1 MALYAKSN
9 HPSESAMLCRIDVN
23 DCNNNNNFINNYDQL
38 QAALV
43 ANAFDN
49 PQLHS
54 TAQFLL
60 QQQST
65 SINND
70 IGMPNNM
77 MTSSNNNHP
86 VLQSPMQSLIN
97 KGLES
102 TLVSQ
107 GKILYMISMYMHK
120 MCFMYQ
126 CTTCV
131 VGLVSSSHD
140 VHILPLS

>member
-9 HPSESAMLCRIDVN
+9 HPSEFAMLCGINSIN
-23 DCNNNNNFINNYDQL
+23 DCNNNNSINNSTNYDQL
-38 QAALV
+38 QTDLV

-60 QQQST
+60 QQQSMEF
-65 SINND
+65 NND
-70 IGMPNNM
+70 IGMTNNM
-77 MTSSNNNHP
+77 MTISNNDHA
-86 VLQSPMQSLIN
+86 VLQSPHPSLQN

-107 GKILYMISMYMHK
+107 GKIFYMISMCMHK
-120 MCFMYQ
+120 MCF
-126 CTTCV
+126 
-131 VGLVSSSHD
+131 
-140 VHILPLS
+140 I

>member
-9 HPSESAMLCRIDVN
+9 HPSESAMLCGIDATTN
-23 DCNNNNNFINNYDQL
+23 DCNNNNSNNYDQL
-38 QAALV
+38 QADLV

-70 IGMPNNM
+70 IGMTNNM
-77 MTSSNNNHP
+77 MTSSNNNNNA
-86 VLQSPMQSLIN
+86 VLQSPHPSLQNNCI
-97 KGLES
+97 ES

-107 GKILYMISMYMHK
+107 GKILMISMCMHMISYASK
-120 MCFMYQ
+120 
-126 CTTCV
+126 
-131 VGLVSSSHD
+131 
-140 VHILPLS
+140 

>member
-9 HPSESAMLCRIDVN
+9 HPSTSAMLCRIDVN
-23 DCNNNNNFINNYDQL
+23 NCNNNNFINSNNYDQL
-38 QAALV
+38 QADLV

-70 IGMPNNM
+70 IGMTNNM
-77 MTSSNNNHP
+77 MTSSNNNNNHA
-86 VLQSPMQSLIN
+86 VLQPPMQSLIN

-107 GKILYMISMYMHK
+107 GKILYMTSMCVHMISYAS
-120 MCFMYQ
+120 
-126 CTTCV
+126 T
-131 VGLVSSSHD
+131 
-140 VHILPLS
+140 

>member
-9 HPSESAMLCRIDVN
+9 HQTESAMLCRIDVN
-23 DCNNNNNFINNYDQL
+23 NCNNNNSINNSNNYDQL

-70 IGMPNNM
+70 IGMTNNM
-77 MTSSNNNHP
+77 MTSSNNDHA
-86 VLQSPMQSLIN
+86 VLQSPHPLLQNNCI
-97 KGLES
+97 ES
-102 TLVSQ
+102 TSLVSQ
-107 GKILYMISMYMHK
+107 GKILYMISMCNAY
-120 MCFMYQ
+120 
-126 CTTCV
+126 
-131 VGLVSSSHD
+131 D
-140 VHILPLS
+140 ILCIYII

>member
-9 HPSESAMLCRIDVN
+9 HPSESAMLCGINSTN
-23 DCNNNNNFINNYDQL
+23 DYFNNNNSINNSNNYDQL
-38 QAALV
+38 QADLV

-60 QQQST
+60 QEQST

-70 IGMPNNM
+70 IGMTNNM
-77 MTSSNNNHP
+77 MTSSNNNNNHA
-86 VLQSPMQSLIN
+86 VLQSPMQSLQN

-102 TLVSQ
+102 KLDSQ
-107 GKILYMISMYMHK
+107 GKISI
-120 MCFMYQ
+120 
-126 CTTCV
+126 
-131 VGLVSSSHD
+131 
-140 VHILPLS
+140 

>member
-1 MALYAKSN
+1 MALYAKLN
-9 HPSESAMLCRIDVN
+9 HPSESAMLCGIDSTN
-23 DCNNNNNFINNYDQL
+23 DCNNNNSINNSNNYDQL

-70 IGMPNNM
+70 IGMTNNM
-77 MTSSNNNHP
+77 MTSSNNNNHA
-86 VLQSPMQSLIN
+86 VLQSPHPSLQNNCI
-97 KGLES
+97 ES

-107 GKILYMISMYMHK
+107 GKISLYDIN
-120 MCFMYQ
+120 
-126 CTTCV
+126 
-131 VGLVSSSHD
+131 
-140 VHILPLS
+140 VHVYDILCIYII

>member
-1 MALYAKSN
+1 MALYAKLN
-9 HPSESAMLCRIDVN
+9 HPSESAMLCGIDVN
-23 DCNNNNNFINNYDQL
+23 NCNNNNFINSNNYDQL
-38 QAALV
+38 QADLV

-70 IGMPNNM
+70 IGMTNNT
-77 MTSSNNNHP
+77 MTSCNNDHA

-107 GKILYMISMYMHK
+107 GKILMISMCMHMISYASK
-120 MCFMYQ
+120 
-126 CTTCV
+126 
-131 VGLVSSSHD
+131 
-140 VHILPLS
+140 

>member
-1 MALYAKSN
+1 MALYANPN
-9 HPSESAMLCRIDVN
+9 HPSSTAAMLCGIDSTN
-23 DCNNNNNFINNYDQL
+23 DCNNNNSINNYDQL
-38 QAALV
+38 QASLV

-77 MTSSNNNHP
+77 MTSSNNDHA
-86 VLQSPMQSLIN
+86 VLQSPHPSLQNNCI
-97 KGLES
+97 ES

-107 GKILYMISMYMHK
+107 GKILYMISVCMH
-120 MCFMYQ
+120 MISYA
-126 CTTCV
+126 
-131 VGLVSSSHD
+131 SY
-140 VHILPLS
+140 II

>member
-1 MALYAKSN
+1 MALYAKLN
-9 HPSESAMLCRIDVN
+9 HPSESAMLCQIDVN
-23 DCNNNNNFINNYDQL
+23 NCNNNNFINSNNYDQL
-38 QAALV
+38 QADLV

-70 IGMPNNM
+70 IGMTNNM
-77 MTSSNNNHP
+77 MTSSNNNDHA
-86 VLQSPMQSLIN
+86 VLQSPHPSLQNNCI
-97 KGLES
+97 ES

-107 GKILYMISMYMHK
+107 GKILYMISICMHK
-120 MCFMYQ
+120 ICFIY
-126 CTTCV
+126 
-131 VGLVSSSHD
+131 
-140 VHILPLS
+140 IL